1 MCTYNRVQLSFS
13 DDKSWMSWELLDS
26 INCVVDRLIGD
37 EFAPVGVQVPESR
50 PRLACLRAFHSSFLP
65 LLPRH
70 EHEKTILFSL
80 PVATKHVDEWEP
92 LESFVSFFFV
102 ANRHRQQSS
111 GAAEDIAADLRVG
124 NVDAADRNVSLMMVS
139 TPMRLDVFGEVY
151 NADQVPDFSIP

>member
-1 MCTYNRVQLSFS
+1 
-13 DDKSWMSWELLDS
+13 
-26 INCVVDRLIGD
+26 
-37 EFAPVGVQVPESR
+37 VGVQVPASR

-80 PVATKHVDEWEP
+80 PVATKHVNEWEP
-92 LESFVSFFFV
+92 LESFVSF
-102 ANRHRQQSS
+102 SS
-111 GAAEDIAADLRVG
+111 PIVIDSSNPVAAEDIAADLRVG